1 MIKTSTTITYKNK
14 IFELGSRDASR
25 LALFLECS
33 PPLQHVIDFVAT
45 NYGPSCGFFF
55 NILKFKKKLKMQI
68 KMHS

>member
-14 IFELGSRDASR
+14 IFELGPRDASR

-45 NYGPSCGFFF
+45 NYGPSCGFFLF
-55 NILKFKKKLKMQI
+55 FKIQKKLKMQM
-68 KMHS
+68 KMLS